1 MRINWGPAKFAG
13 THEWDR
19 NFFLLMVGLVWLGIV
34 MGFVPQIIHRVETHA
49 HPYPLIVHFHAAA
62 MVAWL
67 CLLTAQVLLVRAKRT
82 DLHRRLGMA
91 GMYLYPLMVVLGV
104 ATAIAVNR
112 SEVGTPR
119 FDPGFISIQLADMLN
134 FAVLASAAFW
144 FRRIP
149 SAHKR
154 FMILATIFIADAGYG
169 RWWGSTL
176 TTLLSDGHAVAGY
189 WANAAGLFLGDF
201 LLVVVMGA
209 YDLITRRRL
218 HPAFIFGAVFGLT
231 WEAVSVW
238 LYVSPWWKP
247 VAMKLLGL

>member
-34 MGFVPQIIHRVETHA
+34 MGFVPQIIRRIETHA
-49 HPYPLIVHFHAAA
+49 PPYPVIVHFHAAA

-67 CLLTAQVLLVRAKRT
+67 CLLTAQVMLVRAKRT
-82 DLHRRLGMA
+82 DLHRRLGIA

-104 ATAIAVNR
+104 ATAVAVNR
-112 SEVGTPR
+112 SEVGTPH

-134 FAVLASAAFW
+134 FATLASAAFW

-154 FMILATIFIADAGYG
+154 FMILATIFIADAGYA
-169 RWWGSTL
+169 RWWGRTL
-176 TTLLSDGHAVAGY
+176 IPLLSGGHATAGY
-189 WANAAGLFLGDF
+189 WANAAGFYLGDF

-231 WEAVSVW
+231 WEAVSLW
-238 LYVSPWWKP
+238 LYMSPWWKP